1 MKGSFV
7 RVAAFIPE
15 VGDPPAAAAA
25 AAAAAEVLAIDY
37 LLTKSRA
44 ANRWK

>member
-25 AAAAAEVLAIDY
+25 AEVLAIDY